1 MAQRKLPIGTLI
13 ALAATGLFLTI
24 LTSSTIISGVV
35 ISSRAISSGGTISS
49 MNVEIFNNND
59 CTQFCNNINWGAL
72 TPGDSITQTIYI
84 RNSGNKPI
92 TVFMTTENWSPMNAS
107 TYLTLNWDKE
117 NTNLNPGQVTLAS
130 LTLTSESDINSLTDF
145 DFDIIITGVEQ

>member
-1 MAQRKLPIGTLI
+1 MTQRKLPIGTLI

-35 ISSRAISSGGTISS
+35 SSSQAISSGGTITS

-92 TVFMTTENWSPMNAS
+92 TVFMTTENWAPANAS
-107 TYLTLNWDKE
+107 TYIKLTWDKE
-117 NTNLNPGQVTLAS
+117 NIILNPGQVTIAT
-130 LTLTSESDINSLTDF
+130 LTLIAASDTNSIADF
-145 DFDIIITGVEQ
+145 NFDIIITGIE

>member
-1 MAQRKLPIGTLI
+1 MAHKKLPIGTLI

-24 LTSSTIISGVV
+24 LTSSTIISGVI
-35 ISSRAISSGGTISS
+35 ISSQAISSGGTITS

-59 CTQFCNNINWGAL
+59 CTQLCNNINWGTL

-84 RNSGNKPI
+84 KNSGNKPI
-92 TVFMTTENWSPMNAS
+92 TVFMTTENWSPINAS
-107 TYLTLNWDKE
+107 TYLNLNWDKE
-117 NTNLNPGQVTLAS
+117 NTNLNAGQITLAS
-130 LTLTSESDINSLTDF
+130 LTLTSELDINSLTDF

>member
-1 MAQRKLPIGTLI
+1 MTHKKLPIGTLI

-35 ISSRAISSGGTISS
+35 ISSQSISSGGTITSL
-49 MNVEIFNNND
+49 NVEIFND
-59 CTQFCNNINWGAL
+59 IECTQVCNNINWGTL

-84 RNSGNKPI
+84 KNSGNKP
-92 TVFMTTENWSPMNAS
+92 TVLSLITENWNPTNAS
-107 TYLTLNWDKE
+107 AYLNVSWDKE
-117 NTNLNPGQVTLAS
+117 NANLNPDQIILAS
-130 LTLTSESDINSLTDF
+130 LTLTSEVDIDSITDF

>member
-1 MAQRKLPIGTLI
+1 MAHRKLPIGTLI

-35 ISSRAISSGGTISS
+35 ISSQAISSGGTITS

-84 RNSGNKPI
+84 KNSGNKRTLI
-92 TVFMTTENWSPMNAS
+92 RGFIEN
-107 TYLTLNWDKE
+107 
-117 NTNLNPGQVTLAS
+117 NTNISGITLRYYAGVG
-130 LTLTSESDINSLTDF
+130 
-145 DFDIIITGVEQ
+145 TGLWGR

>member
-1 MAQRKLPIGTLI
+1 VAHKKLPIGTLI

-35 ISSRAISSGGTISS
+35 ISSRAISSGGTITS
-49 MNVEIFNNND
+49 MNVELFNNND
-59 CTQFCNNINWGAL
+59 CTQSCNNINWGTL

-84 RNSGNKPI
+84 KNSGNKP
-92 TVFMTTENWSPMNAS
+92 TTLFLTTENWTPTIANTHLSLS
-107 TYLTLNWDKE
+107 WDKE
-117 NTNLNPGQVTLAS
+117 NTNLNLDQIIQAS
-130 LTLTSESDINSLTDF
+130 LTLTADLDIDSVTDF

>member
-35 ISSRAISSGGTISS
+35 ISSQAISSGGTITS

-59 CTQFCNNINWGAL
+59 CSQTCSNIDWGIL

-84 RNSGNKPI
+84 KNSGNKPI
-92 TVFMTTENWSPMNAS
+92 TLFMTTEEWTPTNAS
-107 TYLTLNWDKE
+107 TYLNLTWDKE
-117 NTNLNPGQVTLAS
+117 NTNLNPDQVVLAS
-130 LTLTSESDINSLTDF
+130 ITLSASLNIDSIDDF
-145 DFDIIITGVEQ
+145 NFSIIITGVD